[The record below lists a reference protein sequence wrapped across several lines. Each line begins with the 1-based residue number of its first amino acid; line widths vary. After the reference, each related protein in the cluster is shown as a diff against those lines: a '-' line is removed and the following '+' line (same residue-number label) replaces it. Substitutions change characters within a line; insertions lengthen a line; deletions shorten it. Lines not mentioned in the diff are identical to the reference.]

1 MATTVEPISGERSVG
16 ELFGELA
23 TETST
28 LVRQELHLATSE
40 LRQKASVVGRYSARV
55 GAGAALGLV
64 ALMTVVGGFVLV
76 VAYALPLWA
85 AALIVGAVLAGIAYG
100 LVRSGIAAIKRAGL
114 RPTETIASLKED
126 KTWTTNLLH

>member
-1 MATTVEPISGERSVG
+1 METTEPVSRERSVG

-28 LVRQELHLATSE
+28 LVRQEIYLATHE
-40 LRQKASVVGRYSARV
+40 LSQKASYAGRYSVRV
-55 GAGAALGLV
+55 LAGASLGLV
-64 ALMTVVGGFVLV
+64 GLMTLVGAIVLLLANVIALWASALV
-76 VAYALPLWA
+76 VA
-85 AALIVGAVLAGIAYG
+85 VFLAGIAYG
-100 LVRSGIAAIKRAGL
+100 LARSGVTAIKRAGL